1 MGVLDDIDKREIG
14 DHVGHRQGEIGVG
27 HEAKAHQ
34 RDRRRDG
41 HQPLVAR
48 DAAPYRQHGIDE
60 RERQGEHKRVMAG
73 FDDHA
78 RLFGKIPAFVLTS
91 ASSFAHACRFRAFPP
106 DALFLQ
112 RVGDVARHVALV
124 VFGENAV
131 RLKDFVLGPSVPSAT
146 TPCPSRKRS
155 GKSPV

>member
-1 MGVLDDIDKREIG
+1 MIAPDAGDFIDQGFGGMRVLDDIDKREIG

-73 FDDHA
+73 FDDHP
-78 RLFGKIPAFVLTS
+78 RPFGEQSTLTLNCV
-91 ASSFAHACRFRAFPP
+91 SSFARCASDSRRSRSSLVSINGCW
-106 DALFLQ
+106 
-112 RVGDVARHVALV
+112 VARSA
-124 VFGENAV
+124 AKISDR
-131 RLKDFVLGPSVPSAT
+131 RL
-146 TPCPSRKRS
+146 
-155 GKSPV
+155 